1 MSQSKN
7 VPNKLRPLIE
17 RWNNKGKGYY
27 LCPENMFTYRQH
39 KIMYHG
45 GQDLPMSGWFASN
58 GMVRDYTLSKEDIEE
73 IQSELLQYYRPTRWT
88 LTLDYHCNYQ
98 CPMCAYHGN
107 GVAEK
112 EDYYEERNIQKRVV
126 PKEEAYRRIDCL
138 VEYGIKTLNLTS
150 AGEII
155 LYPYWKDVSN
165 YAHEKGIKLWMITNG
180 SLWTEDMV
188 KVAAELGYTDI
199 RVSLDALSYEVY
211 SKIRSSRRD
220 YYERAMALPE
230 LLTKYG
236 ITTNVH
242 FVKQKENLHEAE
254 AFLDYWKKKKVNSIS
269 IANEYVYDGD
279 VVINKFEN
287 SKKEY
292 IEGLCTAF
300 GNMQTLQAGDTKY
313 CCGMIPELNNE
324 VERLDEIGCHKVVDD
339 AIEAMC
345 TKDSELRKLCHKCAL
360 YVPYS
365 DEEIIGNWRVVK
377 TYERETWNKLD

>member
-7 VPNKLRPLIE
+7 VPDKLRPLIE
-17 RWNNKGKGYY
+17 RWNGRGKEYH
-27 LCPENMFTYRQH
+27 LCPENMYTYKQH

-58 GMVRDYTLSKEDIEE
+58 GMVQDYTLSKVDIEE
-73 IQSELLQYYRPTRWT
+73 IQLELLQYYRPTRWT
-88 LTLDYHCNYQ
+88 LILDYHCNYQ
-98 CPMCAYHGN
+98 CPMCAFHGN

-112 EDYYEERNIQKRVV
+112 EDYYEERSIQKRVV
-126 PKEEAYRRIDCL
+126 SKEEAYRRIDCL
-138 VEYGIKTLNLTS
+138 AEYGIKTLTLTS
-150 AGEII
+150 LGEAI
-155 LYPYWKDVSN
+155 LYPYWKEVSK
-165 YAHEKGIKLWMITNG
+165 YAHEKGMNLWMITNG
-180 SLWTEDMV
+180 SLWTEDIV

-211 SKIRSSRRD
+211 SEIRSNRRD

-230 LLTKYG
+230 LLMKYN

-242 FVKQKENLHEAE
+242 FVKQKENLHETQ
-254 AFLDYWKKKKVNSIS
+254 AFLDYWKKKEVNSIS
-269 IANEYVYDGD
+269 IANEFVYDGD
-279 VVINKFEN
+279 VVINKFAN

-300 GNMQTLQAGDTKY
+300 GNMQTFPAGDTKC

-324 VERLDEIGCHKVVDD
+324 IVKLDVIGCHKVVDD
-339 AIEAMC
+339 AIEAMR
-345 TKDSELRKLCHKCAL
+345 TKDSELRKLCRKCAL

>member
-1 MSQSKN
+1 
-7 VPNKLRPLIE
+7 
-17 RWNNKGKGYY
+17 
-27 LCPENMFTYRQH
+27 
-39 KIMYHG
+39 MYHG

-58 GMVRDYTLSKEDIEE
+58 GMVQDYTLSKADIEE
-73 IQSELLQYYRPTRWT
+73 IPLELLQYYRPTRWT
-88 LTLDYHCNYQ
+88 LVLDYHCNYQ

-126 PKEEAYRRIDCL
+126 PKEETYKRIDCL
-138 VEYGIKTLNLTS
+138 VEYGIKTLGLTS
-150 AGEII
+150 QGETV
-155 LYPYWKDVSN
+155 LYPDWKDVSN
-165 YAHEKGIKLWMITNG
+165 YAHEKGMDLWMITNG

-188 KVAAELGYTDI
+188 KAAVELGYTNI

-211 SKIRSSRRD
+211 SKIRSNRRD
-220 YYERAMALPE
+220 YNERAMALPE
-230 LLTKYG
+230 LLMKYG

-242 FVKQKENLHEAE
+242 FVKQKENLHETQ
-254 AFLDYWKKKKVNSIS
+254 AFLEYWKKKEVNSIS
-269 IANEYVYDGD
+269 IANEFIFDGD
-279 VVINKFEN
+279 VVINKYVN
-287 SKKEY
+287 NKKEY

-300 GNMQTLQAGDTKY
+300 GNMQTLTAGDTIC
-313 CCGMIPELNNE
+313 CCGTLPELNNE
-324 VERLDEIGCHKVVDD
+324 VVKLDEIGCHKVVYD
-339 AIEAMC
+339 AIEAMR